1 MRFRKNQKQQGA
13 ALDAHPFPRRI
24 FMAQNK
30 RIVVIG
36 GSAAGPKAAA
46 RAKRLAPDAEVTII
60 QRAPELSMASCGY
73 PYFVGGVFNNRNS
86 LLSTPYGEVRDPNFF
101 VNTKGV
107 VAKTET
113 EVTAIDRSARTVSC
127 RDLKSGAVDNVLY
140 DTLIIATGA
149 KPRRPPVPGIDLEGV
164 TTLQSM
170 RDADF
175 LRRIRDEGT
184 IKKAVVIGGGLIGIE
199 TCEALQLSGIDIT
212 VIEMLPQILMFLDWE
227 MAKVLE
233 NHVRSKAANVITDV
247 KLAGFIGEN
256 GKLTGVK
263 LENGTELPCELAV
276 LAIGVVP
283 NVELAQAAGLEI
295 GATGGILVNEYMQ
308 TTDPDIYAVG
318 DCVELLHRVTGKK
331 TRAPFGDLA
340 NLEGRV
346 AGENA
351 ALGNSVTF
359 PGTIHTG
366 VCKVFD
372 FNAGSTGLSESRA
385 RQEGYKNVATVINA
399 SLDKPEFMGAK
410 LIISKMVV
418 DADTGRILGVQ
429 CVGPGDVSKQVAI
442 AAMAI
447 LGKLTVA
454 DLVNADLPYAPPF
467 SLPIDHS
474 IATAHLMENK
484 LKGRLNGIGPVD
496 FKKEL
501 DEGKKPFIL
510 DVRTPG
516 EFEMMRIGIGETLI
530 PIGELRHRLH
540 DLPADKER
548 EIVCYCKISL
558 RGYEAAVQLQAE
570 GWKNVK
576 VLEGGVMAWPYGRE
590 K

>member
-1 MRFRKNQKQQGA
+1 MSKK
-13 ALDAHPFPRRI
+13 
-24 FMAQNK
+24 
-30 RIVVIG
+30 IVVIG

-46 RAKRLAPDAEVTII
+46 RAKRMDPTAEVTII
-60 QRAPELSMASCGY
+60 QKAPEMSMASCGY
-73 PYFVGGVFNNRNS
+73 PYFVGGVFNNRNA
-86 LLSTPYGEVRDPNFF
+86 LLSTPYGEVRDPHFF
-101 VNTKGV
+101 VNTKGIQ
-107 VAKTET
+107 ARTET
-113 EVTAIDRSARTVSC
+113 EVTAIDPERRTVQC
-127 RDLKSGAVDNVLY
+127 RDLKSGEVNDLPY
-140 DTLIIATGA
+140 DKLIIATGA
-149 KPRRPPVPGIDLEGV
+149 KARKPPVPGIDLDGV

-227 MAKVLE
+227 LAKVLE

-256 GKLTGVK
+256 GKLTAVR

-276 LAIGVVP
+276 LAIGVAP
-283 NVELAQAAGLEI
+283 NTDLAQAAGLEI
-295 GATGGILVNEYMQ
+295 GDTGGVLVDEYMQ
-308 TTDPDIYAVG
+308 TSDPDIYAVG
-318 DCVELLHRVTGKK
+318 DCVEVVHRITGKK

-351 ALGNSVTF
+351 VLGNSVTF
-359 PGTIHTG
+359 PGTFHTG
-366 VCKVFD
+366 ICKVFD

-385 RQEGYKNVATVINA
+385 RQEGYGNIVTVINA

-410 LIISKMVV
+410 LLISKMVV

-429 CVGPGDVSKQVAI
+429 CVGPGDVGKQIAM
-442 AAMAI
+442 AAMAL

-467 SLPIDHS
+467 SLAIDHL
-474 IATAHLMENK
+474 H
-484 LKGRLNGIGPVD
+484 RHCP
-496 FKKEL
+496 
-501 DEGKKPFIL
+501 PH
-510 DVRTPG
+510 G
-516 EFEMMRIGIGETLI
+516 EQAQGAAE
-530 PIGELRHRLH
+530 RHR
-540 DLPADKER
+540 AGRVQER
-548 EIVCYCKISL
+548 TG
-558 RGYEAAVQLQAE
+558 RGENTVHSRCSNA
-570 GWKNVK
+570 
-576 VLEGGVMAWPYGRE
+576 
-590 K
+590 

>member
-1 MRFRKNQKQQGA
+1 MSKK
-13 ALDAHPFPRRI
+13 
-24 FMAQNK
+24 
-30 RIVVIG
+30 IVIIG

-46 RAKRLAPDAEVTII
+46 RAKRLDPAAEVTII
-60 QRAPELSMASCGY
+60 QKAPEMSMASCGY
-73 PYFVGGVFNNRNS
+73 PYFVAGVFNNRNA
-86 LLSTPYGEVRDPNFF
+86 LLSTPYGEVRDSRYF
-101 VNTKGV
+101 VNTKGIT
-107 VAKTET
+107 ARTET
-113 EVTAIDRSARTVSC
+113 EVMSIDRHRRVVQC
-127 RDLKSGAVDNVLY
+127 RDLRSGATDELSY
-140 DTLIIATGA
+140 DKLIIATGA
-149 KPRRPPVPGIDLEGV
+149 RARRPPVPGIDLDGV

-212 VIEMLPQILMFLDWE
+212 VIEMLPQILVFLDWE
-227 MAKVLE
+227 LAKVLE
-233 NHVRSKAANVITDV
+233 NHVRGKAANVITDV
-247 KLAGFIGEN
+247 KLAEFIGEN
-256 GKLTGVK
+256 GKLSAVR

-276 LAIGVVP
+276 LAIGVIP
-283 NVELAQAAGLEI
+283 NTDLAQATGLEI
-295 GATGGILVNEYMQ
+295 GDIGGILVDEFMQ
-308 TTDPDIYAVG
+308 TSDSNIYAVG
-318 DCVELLHRVTGKK
+318 DCVELEHRITGKK

-366 VCKVFD
+366 ICKVFD

-385 RQEGYKNVATVINA
+385 RQEGYNVATVINA

-410 LIISKMVV
+410 LLVSKMVV
-418 DADTGRILGVQ
+418 DADNGRILGVQ
-429 CVGPGDVSKQVAI
+429 CVGPGDVAKQIAS

-454 DLVNADLPYAPPF
+454 DVVNADLPYAPPF
-467 SLPIDHS
+467 SLAIDHF
-474 IATAHLMENK
+474 IATAHIMENK
-484 LKGRLNGIGPVD
+484 LKGRLKGTGPVEL
-496 FKKEL
+496 KEKL
-501 DEGKKPFIL
+501 DRGEKPFLL

-516 EFEMMRIGIGETLI
+516 EFDAMRLGIGETLI
-530 PIGELRHRLH
+530 PIGDLRRRLS
-540 DLPADKER
+540 DLPQDKGR
-548 EIVCYCKISL
+548 EIICWCKISL
-558 RGYEAAVQLQAE
+558 RGYEAAIILEAN

-576 VLEGGVMAWPYGRE
+576 VLEGGVMAWPYRRE

>member
-1 MRFRKNQKQQGA
+1 MSKK
-13 ALDAHPFPRRI
+13 
-24 FMAQNK
+24 
-30 RIVVIG
+30 IVVIG

-46 RAKRLAPDAEVTII
+46 RAKRLDPAAEVTII
-60 QRAPELSMASCGY
+60 QKAPEMSMASCGY
-73 PYFVGGVFNNRNS
+73 PYFVGGVFNNRNA
-86 LLSTPYGEVRDPNFF
+86 LLSTPYGEVRDPHFF
-101 VNTKGV
+101 VNTKGIT
-107 VAKTET
+107 ARTET
-113 EVTAIDRSARTVSC
+113 VVTSIDRAGRTVQC
-127 RDLKSGAVDNVLY
+127 RDMKSGKVDDLPY
-140 DTLIIATGA
+140 DKLIIATGA
-149 KPRRPPVPGIDLEGV
+149 KPRKPSVPGIDLDGV

-227 MAKVLE
+227 LAEVLE
-233 NHVRSKAANVITDV
+233 NHVRSNAANVITDV
-247 KLAGFIGEN
+247 KLAAFIGEN
-256 GKLTGVK
+256 GTLAAVK

-276 LAIGVVP
+276 LAIGVIP
-283 NVELAQAAGLEI
+283 NTDLAQSAGLEI
-295 GATGGILVNEYMQ
+295 GATGGILVDEYMQ
-308 TTDPDIYAVG
+308 TSDPDIYAVG
-318 DCVELLHRVTGKK
+318 DCVELVQRITGRK

-351 ALGNSVTF
+351 VLGNSVTF
-359 PGTIHTG
+359 PGTFHTG
-366 VCKVFD
+366 ICKVFD

-385 RQEGYKNVATVINA
+385 RQEGYENVVTVINA

-410 LIISKMVV
+410 LLISKMVV
-418 DADTGRILGVQ
+418 DADTGRLLGVQ
-429 CVGPGDVSKQVAI
+429 CVGPGDVGKQIAT
-442 AAMAI
+442 AAMAL

-467 SLPIDHS
+467 SLAIDHF

-484 LKGRLNGIGPVD
+484 LKGRLKGIGAIEL
-496 FKKEL
+496 KEKL
-501 DEGKKPFIL
+501 DKGEKPFLL

-516 EFEMMRIGIGETLI
+516 EFDTMRLGIGETLI
-530 PIGELRHRLH
+530 PIGDLRRRLD

-548 EIVCYCKISL
+548 EIVCWCKISL
-558 RGYEAAVQLQAE
+558 RGYETAIILEAA
-570 GWKNVK
+570 GWKNIT
-576 VLEGGVMAWPYGRE
+576 VLEGGIMAWPYRRE

>member
-1 MRFRKNQKQQGA
+1 MSKK
-13 ALDAHPFPRRI
+13 I
-24 FMAQNK
+24 
-30 RIVVIG
+30 IVIG

-46 RAKRLAPDAEVTII
+46 RAKRLDPAAEVTII
-60 QRAPELSMASCGY
+60 QKAPEMSMASCGY
-73 PYFVGGVFNNRNS
+73 PYFVAGVFNNRNA

-101 VNTKGV
+101 VNTKRV
-107 VAKTET
+107 TAHTET
-113 EVTAIDRSARTVSC
+113 EVTAIDRDRKKVTC
-127 RDLKSGAVDNVLY
+127 RDLKSGAVDELPY
-140 DTLIIATGA
+140 DKLIIATGA
-149 KPRRPPVPGIDLEGV
+149 RARKPPLPGIDLEGV

-175 LRRIRDEGT
+175 LRRIRDEGV

-247 KLAGFIGEN
+247 RLAGFIGEN
-256 GKLTGVK
+256 GRLKAVR

-276 LAIGVVP
+276 LAIGVEP
-283 NVELAQAAGLEI
+283 NTDLAQTAGLEI
-295 GATGGILVNEYMQ
+295 GATGGILVDEYMQ
-308 TTDPDIYAVG
+308 TSDPDIYAVG
-318 DCVELLHRVTGKK
+318 DCVEVVHRITGKK

-359 PGTIHTG
+359 PGTYHTG
-366 VCKVFD
+366 ICKVFD
-372 FNAGSTGLSESRA
+372 FSAGSTGLSESRA
-385 RQEGYKNVATVINA
+385 RQEGYKDVITVINA

-410 LIISKMVV
+410 LLISKMVV
-418 DADTGRILGVQ
+418 DGSTGRILGLQ
-429 CVGPGDVSKQVAI
+429 CVGPGDVGKQVAM
-442 AAMAI
+442 AAIAI
-447 LGKLTVA
+447 LGKLRVA
-454 DLVNADLPYAPPF
+454 DVVNADLPYAPPY
-467 SLPIDHS
+467 SLPIDHF

-484 LKGRLNGIGPVD
+484 LKGRLKGIGA
-496 FKKEL
+496 KEL
-501 DEGKKPFIL
+501 REKLDQGEKPYLL

-516 EFEMMRIGIGETLI
+516 EFDMMRLGVGETLI
-530 PIGELRHRLH
+530 PIGELQHRLN

-558 RGYEAAVQLQAE
+558 RGYEAAVLLEAE
-570 GWKNVK
+570 GWKNVR
-576 VLEGGVMAWPYGRE
+576 VLEGGVMAWPYRRE

>member
-1 MRFRKNQKQQGA
+1 
-13 ALDAHPFPRRI
+13 
-24 FMAQNK
+24 MAEKK

-60 QRAPELSMASCGY
+60 QKAPEMSMASCGY
-73 PYFVGGVFNNRNS
+73 PYFVGGVFNNRNA
-86 LLSTPYGEVRDPNFF
+86 LLSTPYGEVRDPHFF
-101 VNTKGV
+101 VNTKGIK
-107 VAKTET
+107 ARTET
-113 EVTAIDRSARTVSC
+113 EVTAIDRAARTVHC
-127 RDLKSGAVDNVLY
+127 RDLNSGAVDELPY

-149 KPRRPPVPGIDLEGV
+149 KPRKPPVPGIDLDGV

-227 MAKVLE
+227 LAKVLE

-247 KLAGFIGEN
+247 KLAGFLGEN
-256 GKLTGVK
+256 GQLKAVK

-276 LAIGVVP
+276 LAIGVIP
-283 NVELAQAAGLEI
+283 NIELAQATGLEI
-295 GATGGILVNEYMQ
+295 GETGGILVNEYMQ
-308 TTDPDIYAVG
+308 TSDPNIYAVG
-318 DCVELLHRVTGKK
+318 DCVELVHRITGKK

-351 ALGNSVTF
+351 ALGNCVTF

-366 VCKVFD
+366 ICKVFD

-385 RQEGYKNVATVINA
+385 RQEGYQNIVTVINA

-410 LIISKMVV
+410 LLISKMVV
-418 DADTGRILGVQ
+418 DGDSGRILGVQ
-429 CVGPGDVSKQVAI
+429 CVGPGDVGKQI
-442 AAMAI
+442 SMAAMAI

-454 DLVNADLPYAPPF
+454 DVVNADLPYAPPF
-467 SLPIDHS
+467 SLAIDHF

-484 LKGRLNGIGPVD
+484 LKGRLNGIGAVEL
-496 FKKEL
+496 KKEL
-501 DEGKKPFIL
+501 DAGNKPFLL

-530 PIGELRHRLH
+530 PIGDLRNRLG
-540 DLPADKER
+540 DLPQDKDR

-558 RGYEAAVQLQAE
+558 RGYEAAVLLNAA
-570 GWKNVK
+570 GWNNVK

>member
-1 MRFRKNQKQQGA
+1 MTE
-13 ALDAHPFPRRI
+13 
-24 FMAQNK
+24 NK

-46 RAKRLAPDAEVTII
+46 RAKRMDPNARVTII
-60 QRAPELSMASCGY
+60 QKAPEMSMASCGY
-73 PYFVGGVFNNRNS
+73 PYFISGVFNNRNA
-86 LLSTPYGEVRDPNFF
+86 LLSTPYGEVRDPHFF
-101 VNTKGV
+101 VNTKGIE
-107 VAKTET
+107 ALTET
-113 EVTAIDRSARTVSC
+113 EVTAIDRTGRNVQC
-127 RDLKSGAVDNVLY
+127 RDVKSGVVVDIPY
-140 DTLIIATGA
+140 DKLIIATGA
-149 KPRRPPVPGIDLEGV
+149 KPRKPPVPGIDLEGV

-175 LRRIRDEGT
+175 LRRIRDEGA

-212 VIEMLPQILMFLDWE
+212 VIEMLPQILMFLDWDL
-227 MAKVLE
+227 AKILE

-247 KLAGFIGEN
+247 KLAGFLGED
-256 GKLTGVK
+256 GRLKAVK

-276 LAIGVVP
+276 LAIGVIP
-283 NVELAQAAGLEI
+283 NIDLAQASGLEI
-295 GATGGILVNEYMQ
+295 GVTGGILVDEFMQ
-308 TTDPDIYAVG
+308 TSDPDIYAVG
-318 DCVELLHRVTGKK
+318 DCVEVVQRITGKK

-359 PGTIHTG
+359 PGTFHTG
-366 VCKVFD
+366 ICKVFD

-385 RQEGYKNVATVINA
+385 RQEGFGNVVTVVNA

-410 LIISKMVV
+410 LLISKMVV

-429 CVGPGDVSKQVAI
+429 CVGPGDVAKQI
-442 AAMAI
+442 SMAAMAL

-454 DLVNADLPYAPPF
+454 DLVNADLPYAPQF
-467 SLPIDHS
+467 SLAIDHF
-474 IATAHLMENK
+474 IATAHIMENK
-484 LKGRLNGIGPVD
+484 LKGRLKGIGALEL
-496 FKKEL
+496 KEKL
-501 DEGKKPFIL
+501 DRGETPFLL

-516 EFEMMRIGIGETLI
+516 EFDMLRIGIGETLI
-530 PIGELRHRLH
+530 PLGDLRRRLN
-540 DLPADKER
+540 DLPLDKER
-548 EIVCYCKISL
+548 EIICYCKISL
-558 RGYEAAVQLQAE
+558 RGYEAAILLEAE
-570 GWKNVK
+570 GWKNIR
-576 VLEGGVMAWPYGRE
+576 VLEGGVMAWPFRRE

>member
-1 MRFRKNQKQQGA
+1 
-13 ALDAHPFPRRI
+13 
-24 FMAQNK
+24 MAEKK

-60 QRAPELSMASCGY
+60 QKAPEMSMASCGY
-73 PYFVGGVFNNRNS
+73 PYFVGGVFNNRNA
-86 LLSTPYGEVRDPNFF
+86 LLSTPYGEVRDPHFF
-101 VNTKGV
+101 VNTKGIK
-107 VAKTET
+107 ARTET
-113 EVTAIDRSARTVSC
+113 EVTAIDRAARTVRC
-127 RDLKSGAVDNVLY
+127 RDLNSGAVDELPY

-149 KPRRPPVPGIDLEGV
+149 KPRKPPVPGIDLDGV

-227 MAKVLE
+227 LAKVLE

-247 KLAGFIGEN
+247 KLAGFLGEN
-256 GKLTGVK
+256 GKLTAVK

-276 LAIGVVP
+276 LAIGVIP
-283 NVELAQAAGLEI
+283 NIELAQTTGLEI
-295 GATGGILVNEYMQ
+295 GETGGILVNEYMQ
-308 TTDPDIYAVG
+308 TSDPNIYAVG
-318 DCVELLHRVTGKK
+318 DCVELVHRITGKK

-366 VCKVFD
+366 ICKVFD

-385 RQEGYKNVATVINA
+385 RQEGYQNIVTVINA

-410 LIISKMVV
+410 LLISKMVV
-418 DADTGRILGVQ
+418 DADSGRILGVQ
-429 CVGPGDVSKQVAI
+429 CAGPGDVGKQI
-442 AAMAI
+442 SMAAMAI

-454 DLVNADLPYAPPF
+454 DVVNADLPYAPPF
-467 SLPIDHS
+467 SLAIDHF

-484 LKGRLNGIGPVD
+484 LKGRLNGIGAVD
-496 FKKEL
+496 LKKEL
-501 DEGKKPFIL
+501 DAGNKPFLL

-530 PIGELRHRLH
+530 PIGDLRNRLE
-540 DLPADKER
+540 DLPQDKDR

-558 RGYEAAVQLQAE
+558 RGYEAAVLLNAA
-570 GWKNVK
+570 GWNNVK

>member
-1 MRFRKNQKQQGA
+1 MSRK
-13 ALDAHPFPRRI
+13 
-24 FMAQNK
+24 
-30 RIVVIG
+30 IVVIG

-46 RAKRLAPDAEVTII
+46 RAKRLDPNAEVTII
-60 QRAPELSMASCGY
+60 QKAPEMSMASCGY
-73 PYFVGGVFNNRNS
+73 PYFVAGVFNNRNA
-86 LLSTPYGEVRDPNFF
+86 LLSTPYGEVRDPHFF
-101 VNTKGV
+101 VNTKGI
-107 VAKTET
+107 VARTET
-113 EVTAIDRSARTVSC
+113 EVTAIDRERRVVKC
-127 RDLKSGAVDNVLY
+127 CDLNSGATDEIPY
-140 DTLIIATGA
+140 DKLIIATGA
-149 KPRRPPVPGIDLEGV
+149 RARKPPVPGIDLDGV

-184 IKKAVVIGGGLIGIE
+184 IRKAVVIGGGLIGIE

-212 VIEMLPQILMFLDWE
+212 VIEMLPQILVFLDWE
-227 MAKVLE
+227 LAELLE

-247 KLAGFIGEN
+247 KLAGFIGDN
-256 GKLTGVK
+256 GKLTAVR

-276 LAIGVVP
+276 LAIGVIP
-283 NVELAQAAGLEI
+283 NTDLAQAAGLEI
-295 GATGGILVNEYMQ
+295 GATGGILVDEHMQ
-308 TTDPDIYAVG
+308 TSDPHIYAVG
-318 DCVELLHRVTGKK
+318 DCVELVHRITGKK

-366 VCKVFD
+366 ICKVFD

-385 RQEGYKNVATVINA
+385 RQEGYKDVVTVINA

-410 LIISKMVV
+410 LLISKMVV
-418 DADTGRILGVQ
+418 DGTTGRILGVQ
-429 CVGPGDVSKQVAI
+429 CVGPGDVGKQVAM
-442 AAMAI
+442 AAMAL

-454 DLVNADLPYAPPF
+454 DVVNADLPYAPPF
-467 SLPIDHS
+467 SLAIDHF

-484 LKGRLNGIGPVD
+484 LKGRLKGIGAVEL
-496 FKKEL
+496 KEKL
-501 DEGKKPFIL
+501 DKGEKPFLL

-516 EFEMMRIGIGETLI
+516 EFDTMRLGIGETLI
-530 PIGELRHRLH
+530 PIGDLRHRLN

-548 EIVCYCKISL
+548 EIICWCKISL
-558 RGYEAAVQLQAE
+558 RGYEAAILLEAA

-576 VLEGGVMAWPYGRE
+576 VLEGGVMAWPYRRE

>member
-1 MRFRKNQKQQGA
+1 MSKK
-13 ALDAHPFPRRI
+13 
-24 FMAQNK
+24 
-30 RIVVIG
+30 IVVIG

-46 RAKRLAPDAEVTII
+46 RSKRLDPNAEVTII
-60 QRAPELSMASCGY
+60 QKAPEMSMASCGY
-73 PYFVGGVFNNRNS
+73 PYFVGGVFNNRNA

-107 VAKTET
+107 TARTET
-113 EVTAIDRSARTVSC
+113 EVTFIDRDRMVVHC
-127 RDLKSGAVDNVLY
+127 RDLKSGATDEIPY
-140 DTLIIATGA
+140 DKLIIATGA
-149 KPRRPPVPGIDLEGV
+149 RARRPPVPGIDLEGV

-175 LRRIRDEGT
+175 LRRIRDEGV

-227 MAKVLE
+227 LAKVLE

-256 GKLTGVK
+256 GRLTAVR

-276 LAIGVVP
+276 LAIGVEP
-283 NVELAQAAGLEI
+283 NTDLARTAGLEI
-295 GATGGILVNEYMQ
+295 GETGGILVDEYLQ
-308 TTDPDIYAVG
+308 TSDPNIYAVG
-318 DCVELLHRVTGKK
+318 DCVELVHRITGRK

-346 AGENA
+346 AGENS

-359 PGTIHTG
+359 PGTFHTG
-366 VCKVFD
+366 ICKVFD

-385 RQEGYKNVATVINA
+385 RQEGYENIVTVINA

-410 LIISKMVV
+410 LLISKMV
-418 DADTGRILGVQ
+418 ADGNTGRILGVQ
-429 CVGPGDVSKQVAI
+429 CVGPGDVGKQVAM

-447 LGKLTVA
+447 LGKLRVS
-454 DLVNADLPYAPPF
+454 DVVNADLPYAPPY
-467 SLPIDHS
+467 SLPIDHF

-484 LKGRLNGIGPVD
+484 IKGRLKGIGAV
-496 FKKEL
+496 EL
-501 DEGKKPFIL
+501 KGKLDKGETPFLL

-516 EFEMMRIGIGETLI
+516 EFDTMRLGIGETLI
-530 PIGELRHRLH
+530 PIGDLRRRLN
-540 DLPADKER
+540 DLPREKGR

-558 RGYEAAVQLQAE
+558 RGYEAAIILEAN

-576 VLEGGVMAWPYGRE
+576 VLEGGVMAWPYRRE

>member
-1 MRFRKNQKQQGA
+1 
-13 ALDAHPFPRRI
+13 
-24 FMAQNK
+24 MAERK
-30 RIVVIG
+30 RILVIG

-46 RAKRLAPDAEVTII
+46 RAKRLDPDAEVTII
-60 QRAPELSMASCGY
+60 QKASEMSMASCGY
-73 PYFVGGVFNNRNS
+73 PYFVGGVFNNRNA
-86 LLSTPYGEVRDPNFF
+86 LLSTPYGEVRDPHFF
-101 VNTKGV
+101 MHTKGIK
-107 VAKTET
+107 ARTET
-113 EVTAIDRSARTVSC
+113 EVTSVDRSRKVLSC
-127 RDLKSGAVDNVLY
+127 RDLNTGAVDEVPY
-140 DTLIIATGA
+140 DKLIIATGA
-149 KPRRPPVPGIDLEGV
+149 KARKPPLPGIDLAGV

-227 MAKVLE
+227 LAKILE

-247 KLAGFIGEN
+247 KLAEFIGDD
-256 GKLTGVK
+256 GRLTAVK

-276 LAIGVVP
+276 LAIGVIP
-283 NVELAQAAGLEI
+283 NIDLAQAAGLEI
-295 GATGGILVNEYMQ
+295 GATGGILVDEYMQ
-308 TTDPDIYAVG
+308 TSDPDIYAVG
-318 DCVELLHRVTGKK
+318 DCVELVNRITGKK

-351 ALGNSVTF
+351 VLGNSVTF

-366 VCKVFD
+366 ICKVFD
-372 FNAGSTGLSESRA
+372 FNAGSTGLSETRA
-385 RQEGYKNVATVINA
+385 RQEGYKNVVSVVNA

-410 LIISKMVV
+410 LLISKMVV
-418 DADTGRILGVQ
+418 DGDTGRILGVQ
-429 CVGPGDVSKQVAI
+429 CVGPGDVGKQIAT

-454 DLVNADLPYAPPF
+454 DVVNADLPYAPPF
-467 SLPIDHS
+467 SLAIDHF
-474 IATAHLMENK
+474 IATAHIMENK
-484 LKGRLNGIGPVD
+484 LKGRLNGLSSIEL
-496 FKKEL
+496 KKQLE
-501 DEGKKPFIL
+501 EGGKPFLL

-530 PIGELRHRLH
+530 PIGDLRNRFG
-540 DLPADKER
+540 DLPQDKDR

-558 RGYEAAVQLQAE
+558 RGYEAAVLLNNA
-570 GWKNVK
+570 GWNNVK

>member
-1 MRFRKNQKQQGA
+1 MSKK
-13 ALDAHPFPRRI
+13 
-24 FMAQNK
+24 
-30 RIVVIG
+30 IVVIG

-46 RAKRLAPDAEVTII
+46 RAKRLDPTAEVTII
-60 QRAPELSMASCGY
+60 QKAPEMSMASCGY
-73 PYFVGGVFNNRNS
+73 PYFVAGVFNNRNA
-86 LLSTPYGEVRDPNFF
+86 LLSTPYGEVRDPHYF
-101 VNTKGV
+101 VNTKGIT
-107 VAKTET
+107 ARTET
-113 EVTAIDRSARTVSC
+113 EVMSIDRERRVVQC
-127 RDLKSGAVDNVLY
+127 RDLRGGATDELPY
-140 DTLIIATGA
+140 DKLIIATGA
-149 KPRRPPVPGIDLEGV
+149 RPRKPPVPGIDLDGV

-212 VIEMLPQILMFLDWE
+212 VIEMLPQILVFLDWE
-227 MAKVLE
+227 LAEVLE

-256 GKLTGVK
+256 GKLSAVR

-276 LAIGVVP
+276 LAIGVIP
-283 NVELAQAAGLEI
+283 NTDLARATGLEI
-295 GATGGILVNEYMQ
+295 GATGGILVDEYMR
-308 TTDPDIYAVG
+308 TSDPDIYAVG
-318 DCVELLHRVTGKK
+318 DCVELVHRITGKK

-366 VCKVFD
+366 ICKVFD

-385 RQEGYKNVATVINA
+385 RQEGYNVETVINA
-399 SLDKPEFMGAK
+399 SLDKPEFMGAR
-410 LIISKMVV
+410 LLISKMVV
-418 DADTGRILGVQ
+418 DADTGRILGLQ
-429 CVGPGDVSKQVAI
+429 CVGPGDVAKQIAS

-447 LGKLTVA
+447 LGKLTVS
-454 DLVNADLPYAPPF
+454 DVVNADLPYAPPF
-467 SLPIDHS
+467 SLAIDHF
-474 IATAHLMENK
+474 IATAHIMENK
-484 LKGRLNGIGPVD
+484 LKGRLKGIGPV
-496 FKKEL
+496 EL
-501 DEGKKPFIL
+501 REKLDKGEKPFLL
-510 DVRTPG
+510 DVRTPE
-516 EFEMMRIGIGETLI
+516 EFDAMRLGIGETMI
-530 PIGELRHRLH
+530 PIGDLRRRLN
-540 DLPADKER
+540 DLPSDKER
-548 EIVCYCKISL
+548 EIVCWCKISL
-558 RGYEAAVQLQAE
+558 RGYEAAIILEAN

-576 VLEGGVMAWPYGRE
+576 VLEGGVMAWPYRRE